1 MVEKVYRIGLQRN
14 FFALFSIP
22 EMFIVMPFLETFST
36 FLKLFQPFYFWFRIT
51 HSLTKHVVAGKVGWS
66 AYFGGTDEFMAYF
79 SGGQAVIT

>member
-51 HSLTKHVVAGKVGWS
+51 HSLTKHVVAGKVLQKGRKSWLVS
-66 AYFGGTDEFMAYF
+66 LFWWY
-79 SGGQAVIT
+79 